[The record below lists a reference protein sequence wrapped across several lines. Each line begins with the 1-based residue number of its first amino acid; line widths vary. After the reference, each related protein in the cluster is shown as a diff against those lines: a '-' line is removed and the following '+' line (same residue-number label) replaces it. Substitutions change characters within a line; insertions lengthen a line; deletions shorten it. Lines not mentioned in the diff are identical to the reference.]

1 MTLSEDKNVIL
12 TLDAG
17 GTNFVFSAYRGGK
30 EIVEPIVRPSNSHDL
45 EKCINTI
52 FSGFEIITKML
63 VQLPDAISFAFP
75 GPADYARGIIE
86 DLPNFKAFNG
96 GVPLGPILEEKF
108 RLPVFIN
115 NDGNLFAYGE
125 ALAGF
130 LPDLNKR
137 IVEHG
142 GIKQFKNLV
151 GLTLG
156 TGFGCGI
163 VLNDRMLVGDNSNDA
178 GIHLTLNKFNTSW
191 NAEESVST
199 RAIQRVYAEEAGIS
213 PATTLMPVDIF
224 NIAKGNLEGNKEAA
238 LHSFRIFGEALG
250 SSIANILTLIDG
262 IVVIGGG
269 LAAAWELFS
278 PAMFAEI
285 NREYEDASGNKSSRL
300 SVKVYNLEDENAFD
314 EFSRG
319 KIVTLPVSYSDRI
332 IKYDNIARVG
342 IGLSKLSASSAI
354 AIGASAFAIQ
364 QLNPHSDQ

>member
-17 GTNFVFSAYRGGK
+17 GTNFVFSAYQGGA

-52 FSGFEIITKML
+52 FSGFESVKAML
-63 VQLPDAISFAFP
+63 TQPPDAISFAFP

-108 RLPVFIN
+108 GLPVFIN

-137 IVEHG
+137 IIENG

-163 VLNDRMLVGDNSNDA
+163 VINDRMLVGDNSNDA
-178 GIHLTLNKFNTSW
+178 GIHLTLNKFNSNW

-199 RAIQRVYAEEAGIS
+199 RAIQREYYETAGTEPTS
-213 PATTLMPVDIF
+213 ALMPVDIF
-224 NIAKGNLEGNKEAA
+224 NIAKGNIEGNKEAA

-250 SSIANILTLIDG
+250 SSISNILTLVDG

-269 LAAAWELFS
+269 LAAAWELYS
-278 PAMFAEI
+278 PSMFAEI
-285 NREYEDASGNKSSRL
+285 NRNYEDPSGNKSARL
-300 SVKVYNLEDENAFD
+300 SAKVYNLEDEHTFD
-314 EFSRG
+314 EFSKGR
-319 KIVTLPVSYSDRI
+319 VVSLNVPSSDRVVM
-332 IKYDNIARVG
+332 YDNVARVG

-354 AIGASAFAIQ
+354 AIGANAFAIQ
-364 QLNPHSDQ
+364 QLHSD